1 MMAVLEW
8 GTFVV
13 CCTVLLLRVPDAVQG
28 RNRTVFGI
36 LLLATLCS
44 LLAVSG
50 PYEAIDRTLGGWNVT
65 HLILRYLVFA
75 VVLLVGLRL
84 SKGLGATWGYR
95 VIAGR
100 PGLWALGL
108 SCVAVAAIFFLMD
121 TRGSSA
127 GLLDLRDDGGRNAV
141 LAPFYAAAGRSYP
154 AFVSV
159 ILMPPL
165 LHAIRS
171 KLPALVRAG
180 AVATLVGAVAV
191 VVSVPASFAPPEWA
205 LGQHVANYSAGL
217 GYVLGLA
224 LFWFAGL
231 IAQPRRTPGATI
243 RKKSG

>member
-50 PYEAIDRTLGGWNVT
+50 PYEAIDRTFGGWNVT

-100 PGLWALGL
+100 TGLWALGL

-127 GLLDLRDDGGRNAV
+127 GLLDLRDDDGRNAV

-224 LFWFAGL
+224 MFWFAGL
-231 IAQPRRTPGATI
+231 IAQPRRNPGATI

>member
-8 GTFVV
+8 GTLIV

-50 PYEAIDRTLGGWNVT
+50 PYEAIDGALGGWNVT
-65 HLILRYLVFA
+65 HLLLRYLVFA
-75 VVLLVGLRL
+75 AVLLVGLRL
-84 SKGLGATWGYR
+84 TKGLGATAGDR
-95 VIAGR
+95 LIAGKAGR
-100 PGLWALGL
+100 WVLGL
-108 SCVAVAAIFFLMD
+108 SCVGVAAIFLLMD

-127 GLLDLRDDGGRNAV
+127 GLLDLQGDGGRNAA

-165 LHAIRS
+165 LRAIRS
-171 KLPALVRAG
+171 QLPPLVRAG
-180 AVATLVGAVAV
+180 AVATIVGAVAV
-191 VVSVPASFAPPEWA
+191 VLSVPASFAPPGWEI
-205 LGQHVANYSAGL
+205 GQHLANYGAGL

-231 IAQPRRTPGATI
+231 IAQPRGTTGATI
-243 RKKSG
+243 RKKTR

>member
-1 MMAVLEW
+1 MAILEW
-8 GTFVV
+8 GTFIV
-13 CCTVLLLRVPDAVQG
+13 CCTVLLLRVPDAVRG

-50 PYEAIDRTLGGWNVT
+50 PYEAIDRVLGGWNVT

-75 VVLLVGLRL
+75 VVFLVGLRL
-84 SKGLGATWGYR
+84 TKGLGAVWGHR
-95 VIAGR
+95 LITGK

-108 SCVAVAAIFFLMD
+108 SCLAVAAIFVLMD
-121 TRGSSA
+121 TQGSSTGLKDLA
-127 GLLDLRDDGGRNAV
+127 GDGGRNAA

-154 AFVSV
+154 AFISI

-171 KLPALVRAG
+171 KLPPLVRAG
-180 AVATLVGAVAV
+180 AVATMVGAVAV

-205 LGQHVANYSAGL
+205 LGQHLANYGAGL

-231 IAQPRRTPGATI
+231 IAQPRGTTGATI
-243 RKKSG
+243 RKKTR